1 MTLKDRIR
9 HVAAQEAEAEGV
21 TSDEVIFMGLNGK
34 AIAARRRAMRRIVR
48 ETGCSQLAL
57 TEAWGC
63 GRDVVSAALRDTG
76 PNARTCYDDSTIARL
91 ISRHGAERATRI
103 AQGNDAATNVDLA
116 AWNTLCRRAAA

>member
-1 MTLKDRIR
+1 MNLKERIR
-9 HVAAQEAEAEGV
+9 EVAAQEAEAEGI
-21 TSDEVIFMGLNGK
+21 TFDQVIFMGLGGQ
-34 AIAARRRAMRRIVR
+34 AVAARRRAMRRIVR

-76 PNARTCYDDSTIARL
+76 PKARPCYDDGTIARL

-116 AWNTLCRRAAA
+116 AWNALGRKVAA